1 MLSFPTRS
9 GQIMPRDEKLDELID
24 IVKNI
29 GKIYDDAGMRVEI
42 DFDFNDSLI
51 LIKYQGA
58 DAEQKTCIIN
68 SHNKTISGIDTTK
81 FWLPDYSCEQTA
93 NKKLLQ
99 FLQTNGY
106 ALSTITY
113 RKKEESSGK

>member
-1 MLSFPTRS
+1 M
-9 GQIMPRDEKLDELID
+9 QKDETLDDLIN

-29 GKIYDDAGMRVEI
+29 GRIYEDEGMRVEI
-42 DFDFNDSLI
+42 GFDFNDGMI
-51 LIKYQGA
+51 LIKYPGA

-68 SHNKTISGIDTTK
+68 SNNKTVSGIDTTK
-81 FWLPDYSCEQTA
+81 FWLPAYSREQTA
-93 NKKLLQ
+93 SKKLFQ

-113 RKKEESSGK
+113 RKKDKDIRR